1 MKHPR
6 VLIVSA
12 SVGNGHMS
20 ATRAI
25 HEECE
30 RRGVPVK
37 SIDMIEFTPRA
48 FQGWYRGGYERAV
61 KDTPKLWGF
70 LYALSDVRGP
80 IFSLQDW
87 LDRTFC
93 FRLDPIVREFDP
105 DVVVCTHSLPQPRLL
120 RLKRQGLRFRMTI
133 VVTDMHPHKMWLRG
147 EPDDFAVPSDWS
159 IARLK
164 ERMPELTDD
173 RVAATGIP
181 IHRGFVAIGEFA
193 DQDPPLV
200 VLTSGGIGGGP
211 IVEAMEALSSV
222 PERCRIVAVAGR
234 NERARQDLERHAA
247 ALPAGRNPVEVR
259 GHVPLD
265 QMAEL
270 VRGCTLMVAKSG
282 GLTSSEALA
291 AGAPFVVYLPLLI
304 PGQEE
309 QNAEFLKESGAGV
322 HAANR
327 DELVATV
334 MRLLRSP
341 EERRAMR
348 SKALLVAKPNA
359 AARIVDGLLEH
370 HTGNPPTNPI
380 SNQ

>member
-1 MKHPR
+1 MNLPR

-48 FQGWYRGGYERAV
+48 FQGWYRGGYEKAV
-61 KDTPKLWGF
+61 KDTPKLWGL

-93 FRLDPIVREFDP
+93 FRLDPIVRDFRP

-120 RLKRQGLRFRMTI
+120 RLKRRGLRFRMTI

-159 IARLK
+159 VARLQ
-164 ERMPELTDD
+164 ERLPGLAGD
-173 RVAATGIP
+173 RIEATGIP
-181 IHRGFVAIGEFA
+181 IHRGFVTDGHFQDE
-193 DQDPPLV
+193 DPPLI

-211 IVEAMEALSSV
+211 IADAMEALASV
-222 PERCRIVAVAGR
+222 SNPCRIVAVAGR
-234 NERARQDLERHAA
+234 NARAKDELERRAA
-247 ALPAGRNPVEVR
+247 TSAPEGNRVEVR

-265 QMAEL
+265 EMADL
-270 VRGCTLMVAKSG
+270 VKHCTLMVAKSG
-282 GLTSSEALA
+282 GLTTSEALA
-291 AGAPFVVYLPLLI
+291 AGAPFVVYVPLLI

-309 QNAEFLKESGAGV
+309 QNAVFLRESGAGV
-322 HAANR
+322 HATSR
-327 DELVATV
+327 EELKATV
-334 MRLLRSP
+334 TRLLADP
-341 EERRAMR
+341 EERRRMR
-348 SKALLVAKPNA
+348 DRALSVAKPNA
-359 AARIVDGLLEH
+359 AAQIVEGLMRRH
-370 HTGNPPTNPI
+370 QAANP
-380 SNQ
+380 